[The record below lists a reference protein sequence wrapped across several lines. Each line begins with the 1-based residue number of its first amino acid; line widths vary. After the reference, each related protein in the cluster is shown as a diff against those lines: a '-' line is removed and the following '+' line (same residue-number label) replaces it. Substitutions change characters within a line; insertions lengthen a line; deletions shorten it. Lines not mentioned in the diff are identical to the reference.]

1 MAIFKKAQPIDKS
14 NLLFSN
20 KDVLKITIPMFLQ
33 QILNF
38 TVGMINT
45 MMVSNAGEA
54 AVSGVSLVNTLDNV
68 LIVFFTALVTG
79 GSVVV
84 AQVLGTK
91 KTNEIS
97 NVAKQLIYAATI
109 VAMLL
114 TAIVWIF
121 KTPILNM
128 LFGDAEADV
137 MANAVDYFS
146 IVSLSF
152 PLLAITEAIG
162 ACFRSAGNAFISL
175 MTSLFINIFVIGGNS
190 IFVIGMG
197 MGAKGTALATFCARF
212 LGAVILIALIHRKKY
227 PVHIERILHYK
238 PNFRIVKNILH
249 IGIPNGVENTLF
261 QFGRLLTQSLIAM
274 LGTTVIAANAV
285 ALNVVQFQYSVNSA
299 FISCMIPIVGRCI
312 GAKKIDQ
319 AKYFSRKLL
328 LLEYGVLA
336 IVSLGIFL
344 FIDPLMN
351 LYNISPEGVELSKQL
366 IISHVIVAVII
377 YPLGFLTPAIFQAA
391 ADVRFTMVV
400 SMLSMWVL
408 RVALAYVLALETVSV
423 FGLFSFSG
431 FGMGMW
437 GVWIAMFGDW
447 ILRTVL
453 YTFRYITGRWLKV
466 KQLLH

>member
-1 MAIFKKAQPIDKS
+1 MVLFKKKQAIDKRE
-14 NLLFSN
+14 LLFSN

-33 QILNF
+33 QVLNF

-45 MMVSNAGEA
+45 MMVSSAGEA

-91 KTNEIS
+91 KTKEIS

-109 VAMLL
+109 VAVLL
-114 TAIVWIF
+114 TALVWIF

-137 MANAVDYFS
+137 MAHAIDYFS

-152 PLLAITEAIG
+152 PLLAITEAAG
-162 ACFRSAGNAFISL
+162 ACFRSAGNSFISL
-175 MTSLFINIFVIGGNS
+175 MTTLFINIFVICGNS
-190 IFVIGMG
+190 IFVIGLG
-197 MGAKGTALATFCARF
+197 MEAKGTALATLCARF
-212 LGAVILIALIHRKKY
+212 LGAVILLVLIHRKKY
-227 PVHIERILHYK
+227 PVHVEHILHYR

-249 IGIPNGVENTLF
+249 IGIPNGIENTLF
-261 QFGRLLTQSLIAM
+261 QFGRLLMQSLIAM

-285 ALNVVQFQYSVNSA
+285 ALNVVQFQYSVNGA
-299 FISCMIPIVGRCI
+299 FIACMIPIVGRCI

-328 LLEYGVLA
+328 LLEFIVLA
-336 IVSLGIFL
+336 VVSIGIL
-344 FIDPLMN
+344 VFIDPLMA
-351 LYNISPEGVELSKQL
+351 LYNISSEGVELSKQL
-366 IISHVIVAVII
+366 IISHVVAAAII
-377 YPLGFLTPAIFQAA
+377 YPLGFLTPSIFQAA

-408 RVALAYVLALETVSV
+408 RVAFGYLLALETISV
-423 FGLFSFSG
+423 FGLFTISG
-431 FGMGMW
+431 FGLGIW
-437 GVWIAMFGDW
+437 GVWIAMVSDW
-447 ILRTVL
+447 LLRAIV
-453 YTFRYITGRWLKV
+453 YMIRYISGRWLKV
-466 KQLLH
+466 KRFIR